1 MGTPDARSMSSRSPM
16 SATPAS
22 DDEPL
27 VYALDRRGP
36 NDRRFNSAHALVFV
50 MATVLFGT
58 AIVLL

>member
-1 MGTPDARSMSSRSPM
+1 M

-50 MATVLFGT
+50 MATVLFGA